1 MTEQHVTMI
10 GERIRAQRH
19 KLRLSLDTLAARTKL
34 SKSFLSQV
42 ERGTTSP
49 SIESLSLIA
58 EAIGV
63 PMFLFFVEE
72 DKQQVIYRHS
82 ERRSLTVPDS
92 HFQYESIWFGAHRK
106 MEVIIGRLQPGE
118 SSSDQPRGHS
128 AAEMIT
134 VDECVFVLQGKAEF
148 QLGDEV
154 NILEKGDS
162 AYFAG
167 NIPHRF
173 CAVGEEELVLLFAI
187 APPAVSR

>member
-1 MTEQHVTMI
+1 MTEQHVIMI
-10 GERIRAQRH
+10 GERIRTQRH
-19 KLRLSLDTLAARTKL
+19 KLHMSLDELGSRTKL

-42 ERGTTSP
+42 ERGITSP

-58 EAIGV
+58 QAIGV

-72 DKQQVIYRHS
+72 DGQQVIQRRS
-82 ERRSLTVPDS
+82 GRRSLTVPDS
-92 HFQYESIWFGAHRK
+92 HFQYESIWYGARRK
-106 MEVIIGRLQPGE
+106 IEVIIGRLKPGE

-128 AAEMIT
+128 AADMTT

-154 NILEKGDS
+154 SILEKDDS

-173 CAVGEEELVLLFAI
+173 CAVGEEELVLLFAV